1 MAEKTSS
8 QPIRQVVL
16 RVNVRVTPPHT
27 TTSAQAHVQTREKI
41 APANKRFTVT
51 CLDTDSFARASIE
64 RRQITQVSKREVDCQ
79 QHTCTHI
86 QTQKQAATH
95 NTDTHTE
102 TVMVMHAIALVSGT
116 VGMCARAQAG
126 KLTEVQKDNA
136 SLPAVQRCKQKEKR
150 GVKGCDAQSN
160 SSPSNHYCSAYSLL
174 LLLLPTTNNNN
185 KQTNKQ
191 TKKKRTK
198 LSRFGKA

>member
-64 RRQITQVSKREVDCQ
+64 RRQITQISKREVDCQ

-102 TVMVMHAIALVSGT
+102 TVMVMHAIALVSGI
-116 VGMCARAQAG
+116 VG
-126 KLTEVQKDNA
+126 A
-136 SLPAVQRCKQKEKR
+136 STTTTTMTTIMTKRVFEKI
-150 GVKGCDAQSN
+150 
-160 SSPSNHYCSAYSLL
+160 L
-174 LLLLPTTNNNN
+174 
-185 KQTNKQ
+185 
-191 TKKKRTK
+191 KKRIA
-198 LSRFGKA
+198 SRRALRFKNCQNRS